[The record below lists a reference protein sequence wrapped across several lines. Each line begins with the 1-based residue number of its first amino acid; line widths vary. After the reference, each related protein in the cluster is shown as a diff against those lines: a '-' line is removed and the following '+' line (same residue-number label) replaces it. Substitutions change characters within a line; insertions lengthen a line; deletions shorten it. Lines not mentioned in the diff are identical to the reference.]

1 MADST
6 RKNDPGAKRAR
17 AFRATIIKLGSFVVV
32 MVLVFVAL
40 VVVFSKYRSGSTR
53 EYTAVFTSASALK
66 SGSSVEI
73 AGVEVG
79 TVSDVSLNRDNQAV
93 LKFTV
98 ADKYSVPKS
107 VKALIRYENLTGD
120 RYLELEQG
128 AGDSQPTLKHNA
140 TIPVENTEPA
150 LNLDVLLGGF
160 KPLFQTLK
168 PDEVNSL
175 ADSLIKVFQG
185 QGATMESLLGDTAS
199 FTSALADKD
208 KLIGEVIDN
217 LNTSLGTFAD
227 NSEGLDTSL
236 VQMRELV
243 DGLARQ
249 RGTIGSS
256 LQSTSE
262 LTTRLSDV
270 LETNRPALRDLV
282 PEVHQLS
289 DNLLRSQGQLSTT
302 LRQFPDAFRRLSNL
316 GSYGSWLQIWLCQV
330 KILFTGPDNKTVYW
344 TALDSTTNKNQNPGG
359 RCQKR

>member
-1 MADST
+1 MATERD
-6 RKNDPGAKRAR
+6 R
-17 AFRATIIKLGSFVVV
+17 AFRATALKLGVFGTI
-32 MVLVFVAL
+32 MVLVFAGL
-40 VVVFSKYRSGSTR
+40 VIVFGQFRGGSSGDYS
-53 EYTAVFTSASALK
+53 AIFTSASRLT
-66 SGSSVEI
+66 SGSKVRI

-79 TVSDVSLNRDNQAV
+79 RVSSVEVTRDHQARIGFSVDDAYELPADVR
-93 LKFTV
+93 
-98 ADKYSVPKS
+98 
-107 VKALIRYENLTGD
+107 ALIRYENLTGD

-128 AGDSQPTLKHNA
+128 SGQSRQLLKHKA

-160 KPLFQTLK
+160 KPLFQTLD
-168 PDEVNSL
+168 PDDVNSL
-175 ADSLIKVFQG
+175 ADSLVKVFQG
-185 QGATMESLLGDTAS
+185 QGTTMESLLGDTAS

-227 NSEGLDTSL
+227 NSKGLDTSL

-289 DNLLRSQGQLSTT
+289 DNLLRSPGQLDTT
-302 LRQFPDAFRRLSNL
+302 FKQFPDAFRRLSNL

-330 KILFTGPDNKTVYW
+330 KILFTGPDNQTVYW
-344 TALDSTTNKNQNPGG
+344 TALDSTTSKRQNPGG

>member
-1 MADST
+1 MATERD
-6 RKNDPGAKRAR
+6 RV
-17 AFRATIIKLGSFVVV
+17 FRATALKLGVFGTT
-32 MVLVFVAL
+32 MVLVFAGL
-40 VVVFSKYRSGSTR
+40 VIVFGQFRGGSSGDYS
-53 EYTAVFTSASALK
+53 AIFTSASRLT
-66 SGSSVEI
+66 SGSKVRI

-79 TVSDVSLNRDNQAV
+79 RVQSVEVTRDHQAKIGFSVDDAYELPADVR
-93 LKFTV
+93 
-98 ADKYSVPKS
+98 
-107 VKALIRYENLTGD
+107 ALIRYENLTGD

-217 LNTSLGTFAD
+217 INTSLGTFAD

>member
-1 MADST
+1 MRSSRTSAACST
-6 RKNDPGAKRAR
+6 RTLAR
-17 AFRATIIKLGSFVVV
+17 
-32 MVLVFVAL
+32 
-40 VVVFSKYRSGSTR
+40 
-53 EYTAVFTSASALK
+53 
-66 SGSSVEI
+66 
-73 AGVEVG
+73 
-79 TVSDVSLNRDNQAV
+79 
-93 LKFTV
+93 
-98 ADKYSVPKS
+98 
-107 VKALIRYENLTGD
+107 
-120 RYLELEQG
+120 
-128 AGDSQPTLKHNA
+128 
-140 TIPVENTEPA
+140 
-150 LNLDVLLGGF
+150 
-160 KPLFQTLK
+160 
-168 PDEVNSL
+168 
-175 ADSLIKVFQG
+175 
-185 QGATMESLLGDTAS
+185 TAS

>member
-1 MADST
+1 MATERD
-6 RKNDPGAKRAR
+6 RV
-17 AFRATIIKLGSFVVV
+17 FRATALKLGVFGTV
-32 MVLVFVAL
+32 MVLVFAGL
-40 VVVFSKYRSGSTR
+40 VIVFGQFRGGSSGDYS
-53 EYTAVFTSASALK
+53 AIFTSASRLTA
-66 SGSSVEI
+66 GSKVRI

-79 TVSDVSLNRDNQAV
+79 RVQSVAVTRDHQAKIGFSVDDAYELPTDVR
-93 LKFTV
+93 
-98 ADKYSVPKS
+98 
-107 VKALIRYENLTGD
+107 ALIRYENLTGD

-128 AGDSQPTLKHNA
+128 SGTSLQTLKHNA

-160 KPLFQTLK
+160 KPLFETLE

-175 ADSLIKVFQG
+175 ADSLVKVFQG
-185 QGATMESLLGDTAS
+185 QGTTMESLLGDTAS

-217 LNTSLGTFAD
+217 LNGSLGTFAD
-227 NSEGLDTSL
+227 NSKGLDTSL

-289 DNLLRSQGQLSTT
+289 DNLLRSPGQLDTT
-302 LRQFPDAFRRLSNL
+302 FKQFPDAFRRLSNL
-316 GSYGSWLQIWLCQV
+316 GSYGSWLQIWLCKV
-330 KILFTGPDNKTVYW
+330 TIMFTGPNNQTIYW
-344 TALDSTTNKNQNPGG
+344 TALDSTTSKNQNPGG

>member
-1 MADST
+1 MATERD
-6 RKNDPGAKRAR
+6 RV
-17 AFRATIIKLGSFVVV
+17 FRATALKLGVFGTT
-32 MVLVFVAL
+32 MVLVFAGL
-40 VVVFSKYRSGSTR
+40 VIVFGQFRGGSSGDYS
-53 EYTAVFTSASALK
+53 AIFTSASRLT
-66 SGSSVEI
+66 SGSKVRI

-79 TVSDVSLNRDNQAV
+79 RVQSVEVTRDHQAKIGFSVDDAYELPADVR
-93 LKFTV
+93 
-98 ADKYSVPKS
+98 
-107 VKALIRYENLTGD
+107 ALIRYENLTGD

-168 PDEVNSL
+168 SDAVNSL

>member
-1 MADST
+1 MATERD
-6 RKNDPGAKRAR
+6 RV
-17 AFRATIIKLGSFVVV
+17 FRATALKLGVFGTV
-32 MVLVFVAL
+32 MVLVFAGL
-40 VVVFSKYRSGSTR
+40 VIVFGQFRGGSSGD
-53 EYTAVFTSASALK
+53 YAAIFTSASRLTA
-66 SGSSVEI
+66 GSKVRI

-79 TVSDVSLNRDNQAV
+79 RVRSVEVTRDHQARIGFSVDDAYELPADVH
-93 LKFTV
+93 
-98 ADKYSVPKS
+98 
-107 VKALIRYENLTGD
+107 ALIRYENLTGD

-128 AGDSQPTLKHNA
+128 SGTSPRTLTHNA

-160 KPLFQTLK
+160 KPLFETLE

-175 ADSLIKVFQG
+175 ADSLVKVFQG
-185 QGATMESLLGDTAS
+185 QGTTMESLLGDTAS

-217 LNTSLGTFAD
+217 LNGSLGTFAD
-227 NSEGLDTSL
+227 NSKGLDTSL

-289 DNLLRSQGQLSTT
+289 DNLLRSPGQLDTT
-302 LRQFPDAFRRLSNL
+302 FKQFPDAFRRLSNL
-316 GSYGSWLQIWLCQV
+316 GSYGSWLQIWLCKV
-330 KILFTGPDNKTVYW
+330 TIMFTGPNNQTIYW
-344 TALDSTTNKNQNPGG
+344 TALDSTTSKNQNPGG

>member
-1 MADST
+1 MATERD
-6 RKNDPGAKRAR
+6 RV
-17 AFRATIIKLGSFVVV
+17 FRATALKLGVFGTT
-32 MVLVFVAL
+32 MVLVFAGL
-40 VVVFSKYRSGSTR
+40 VIVFGQFRGGSSGDYS
-53 EYTAVFTSASALK
+53 AIFTSASRLT
-66 SGSSVEI
+66 SGSKVRI

-79 TVSDVSLNRDNQAV
+79 RVQSVEVTRDHQAKIGFSVDDAYELPADVR
-93 LKFTV
+93 
-98 ADKYSVPKS
+98 
-107 VKALIRYENLTGD
+107 ALIRYENLTGD

-150 LNLDVLLGGF
+150 LNLDVLLGV
-160 KPLFQTLK
+160 FQTLK

>member
-1 MADST
+1 MATERD
-6 RKNDPGAKRAR
+6 RV
-17 AFRATIIKLGSFVVV
+17 FRATALKLGVFGTT
-32 MVLVFVAL
+32 MVLVFAGL
-40 VVVFSKYRSGSTR
+40 VIVFGQFRGGSSGDYS
-53 EYTAVFTSASALK
+53 AIFTSASRLT
-66 SGSSVEI
+66 SGSKVRI

-79 TVSDVSLNRDNQAV
+79 RVQSVEVTRDHQAEIGFSVDDAYELPADVR
-93 LKFTV
+93 
-98 ADKYSVPKS
+98 
-107 VKALIRYENLTGD
+107 ALIRYENLTGD

>member
-1 MADST
+1 MATERD
-6 RKNDPGAKRAR
+6 RV
-17 AFRATIIKLGSFVVV
+17 FRATALKLGVFGTT
-32 MVLVFVAL
+32 MVLVFAGL
-40 VVVFSKYRSGSTR
+40 VIVFGQFRGGSSGDYS
-53 EYTAVFTSASALK
+53 AIFTSASRLT
-66 SGSSVEI
+66 SGSKVRI

-79 TVSDVSLNRDNQAV
+79 RVQSVEVTRDHQAKIGFSVDDAYELPADVR
-93 LKFTV
+93 
-98 ADKYSVPKS
+98 
-107 VKALIRYENLTGD
+107 ALIRYENLTGD

>member
-1 MADST
+1 MATARDREFRST
-6 RKNDPGAKRAR
+6 VV
-17 AFRATIIKLGSFVVV
+17 KLGVFGTI
-32 MVLVFVAL
+32 MVLVFAGL
-40 VVVFSKYRSGSTR
+40 VIVFGQFRSGSSGD
-53 EYTAVFTSASALK
+53 YSAIFTSASRLT
-66 SGSSVEI
+66 SGSKVRI

-79 TVSDVSLNRDNQAV
+79 RVQSIEVTRDHRAKIGFSVDDAYELPADVR
-93 LKFTV
+93 
-98 ADKYSVPKS
+98 
-107 VKALIRYENLTGD
+107 ALIRYENLTGD

-128 AGDSQPTLKHNA
+128 TGDNRQTLKRHA
-140 TIPVENTEPA
+140 TIPVQNTEPA

-160 KPLFQTLK
+160 KPLFETLE
-168 PDEVNSL
+168 PDDVNSL

-185 QGATMESLLGDTAS
+185 QGTTMESLLGDTAS

-208 KLIGEVIDN
+208 TLIGEVIDN

-249 RGTIGSS
+249 RGTLGSA
-256 LQSTSE
+256 LQSTSQV
-262 LTTRLSDV
+262 TTRLSDV

-289 DNLLRSQGQLSTT
+289 DNLLRSEGRLDATFK
-302 LRQFPDAFRRLSNL
+302 LLPDAFHRLSNL

-330 KILFTGPDNKTVYW
+330 KILFTGPNNQTVYW